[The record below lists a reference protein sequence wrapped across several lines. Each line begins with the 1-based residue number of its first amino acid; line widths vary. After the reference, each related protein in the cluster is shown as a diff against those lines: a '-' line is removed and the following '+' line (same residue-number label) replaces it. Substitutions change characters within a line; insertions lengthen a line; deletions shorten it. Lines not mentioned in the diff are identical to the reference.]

1 MRIRA
6 GANLGGG
13 GGAQGSR
20 ARPSPPHPPHPPPT
34 IFLQI
39 KNFAQAK
46 IQKYNIKKIYQVELR
61 LKETTC
67 LKIIPEAKKTFNTL
81 HMKKFTF

>member
-1 MRIRA
+1 MLNEDKGRSQFR
-6 GANLGGG
+6 G

-20 ARPSPPHPPHPPPT
+20 ARPPPT
-34 IFLQI
+34 MFLQI

-61 LKETTC
+61 LKEMTS
-67 LKIIPEAKKTFNTL
+67 LKIIAEAKKTFNTL